1 MDHGACTL
9 CWSAMAG
16 AERRG
21 GTRLVAGPD
30 DEALFREVLKDVE
43 PLKKRAARIT
53 PEIYHSTTPMPD
65 RPPVTSRP
73 RPHPSQPPGPA
84 RAAGPARPLAS
95 ARPTKLQ
102 PLHLGAAVGTDRRT
116 AERLRRG
123 RMAVEARLD
132 LHGLTQ
138 DQAHRQLL
146 SFIRRAAAAG
156 TRCVLVVT
164 GKGSVS
170 QGGGVLRR
178 RLPDWLAQGDC
189 RPLVLAVT
197 RARRAHGGD
206 GAFYVLLRRQ
216 RDHHH
221 G

>member
-1 MDHGACTL
+1 MGRGACTS
-9 CWSAMAG
+9 CWSAMARR
-16 AERRG
+16 ERTR

-30 DEALFREVLKDVE
+30 DEALFREALKDVE

-53 PEIYHSTTPMPD
+53 PEIYNAGPMAD
-65 RPPVTSRP
+65 PPAAGQP
-73 RPHPSQPPGPA
+73 RHRPSQPQGSTRPHGS
-84 RAAGPARPLAS
+84 AGPTRS
-95 ARPTKLQ
+95 AKLP
-102 PLHLGAAVGTDRRT
+102 PLHLGGTVGTDRRT

-138 DQAHRQLL
+138 DQAHRELL
-146 SFIRRAAAAG
+146 SFIRRTAAVG
-156 TRCVLVVT
+156 MRCVLVVT

-178 RLPDWLAQGDC
+178 RLPDWLGQSDC
-189 RPLVLAVT
+189 RPHVLAVT
-197 RARRAHGGD
+197 RAQRAHGGD

-216 RDHHH
+216 RDHHRH